1 MSDSTTALR
10 ATTDTPRQAAA
21 RSVVWTLLES
31 VGLSGL
37 SLVCLVVISRY
48 LTPAEFGIA
57 AVALGIVQLAVAV
70 VERLFHDPLVQ
81 RPELSD
87 AERDSAFTATL
98 LLGAALSLACWLAG
112 PWLAQRVGQAE
123 AAPVLQWMGLSIVAT
138 GVGSVVVALHR
149 RVLAFRP
156 LALRSLAARAL
167 SALVAIGMAIAG
179 AGVWSL
185 VAQQLLIVGLAS
197 AAVWML
203 SAVPR
208 PRFGWDTGALR
219 GLLRIG
225 LPAIGMQL
233 AHIATPRIFIV
244 MVGAMLGVSAAGHL
258 SMAFRVVDMLRDL
271 FAAAV
276 SQLALPL
283 FAQVERDGR
292 DRRGVMITAMR
303 LTTAL
308 MFPLFTGLAVLAP
321 ELVEVAF
328 GRQWLPAAPYVALL
342 AMLSWHFFSRMFVGP
357 VLTAIGRPG
366 LSVANP
372 VLQIVFVVGAM
383 AALGAHSP
391 AAAAAIW
398 ALRLVIATPLDMW
411 LFKRAT
417 GIGAVDQWRGALMP
431 ALASL
436 GMAATVWVLGRALR
450 VMLEAP
456 LRLALLSLVGALVYV
471 ALLWLIDK
479 GLVREV
485 VAFIGAA
492 ARRRRAQ

>member
-1 MSDSTTALR
+1 MADASLPTS
-10 ATTDTPRQAAA
+10 TDTPRQAAA

-37 SLVCLVVISRY
+37 SLLCLVVISRY
-48 LTPAEFGIA
+48 LSPAEFGIA
-57 AVALGIVQLAVAV
+57 AVALSIVQLAVAV

-81 RPELSD
+81 RPELTD

-123 AAPVLQWMGLSIVAT
+123 AAPVLQWMGLSIVAM

-167 SALVAIGMAIAG
+167 SAIVAIAMAIAG

-197 AAVWML
+197 AAVWLL

-208 PRFGWDTGALR
+208 PRLGWDTQALR
-219 GLLRIG
+219 GLLRLG

-233 AHIATPRIFIV
+233 GHIATPRIFIV
-244 MVGAMLGVSAAGHL
+244 MVGALLGVSAAGHI

-283 FAQVERDGR
+283 FSQVERDGG
-292 DRRGVMITAMR
+292 DRRSVMITAMR

-321 ELVEVAF
+321 ELVQVAF
-328 GRQWLPAAPYVALL
+328 GAQWLPAAPYVALL
-342 AMLSWHFFSRMFVGP
+342 AMLSWHFFSRMFIGP
-357 VLTAIGRPG
+357 VLTAIGRPE
-366 LSVANP
+366 LTVANP

-383 AALGAHSP
+383 AALGAQSP
-391 AAAAAIW
+391 AMAAAIW
-398 ALRLVIATPLDMW
+398 AVRLVLVTPLDMW
-411 LFKRAT
+411 LFTRAT
-417 GIGAVDQWRGALMP
+417 GIGAVDQWRGATMP

-436 GMAATVWVLGRALR
+436 GMAATVWLLNRALSG
-450 VMLEAP
+450 LLDAP
-456 LRLALLSLVGALVYV
+456 LRLALLSVLGGLLYV
-471 ALLWLIDK
+471 ALLWLIDRA
-479 GLVREV
+479 LVRDV
-485 VAFIGAA
+485 LGFIGAA
-492 ARRRRAQ
+492 LTRRRAR